1 MFANLK
7 SLELSLVQTGKIYI
21 DETVFNATQLLE
33 VAPDM
38 LENVNLV
45 VHVKRYHQ
53 ILHTLLYMKTYNNF
67 FENELLGLSLATLT
81 FTISRDTPPNRVLH
95 VAEMLPVRFPSL
107 FESDLVKVYIP
118 GGMCSVLT
126 DS

>member
-7 SLELSLVQTGKIYI
+7 SLELSLVQSGKFSI
-21 DETVFNATQLLE
+21 DETVFDATKLLE

-38 LENVNLV
+38 LENVNLM

-53 ILHTLLYMKTYNNF
+53 ILHSLLYIKTYDNS

-81 FTISRDTPPNRVLH
+81 FTISRDTPPNRALH
-95 VAEMLPVRFPSL
+95 VAEMLPVKFPSL
-107 FESDLVKVYIP
+107 FRTDLVEVIIP
-118 GGMCSVLT
+118 DGMCSVLT